1 MKEERNHKQYSG
13 IYTLYFWIHDNNF
26 LLKQQE
32 KKKNVKKRLSNTY
45 WKKEE
50 KFESDTFTY
59 SQVLSGGRIP

>member
-32 KKKNVKKRLSNTY
+32 KKKECQKEIVKHLL
-45 WKKEE
+45 EE
-50 KFESDTFTY
+50 
-59 SQVLSGGRIP
+59 GRKV